1 MATPAST
8 RVRRVLKLV
17 DELELDAE
25 ERRALRAELDAREAC
40 EIDLDACADDRERAL
55 ARAIKQRIDAAA
67 RGETQSLSPC
77 VRIDALSMPQFWSAV
92 DARRQARRR
101 PSAR

>member
-40 EIDLDACADDRERAL
+40 EIDLDACADDQERAL

-67 RGETQSLSPC
+67 RGETQSLS
-77 VRIDALSMPQFWSAV
+77 MPQFWSAV